1 MNNRDA
7 TDTIKGYFY
16 QFDHYIMEI
25 LKNSN
30 ENTLVYT
37 EGIEDIDIVNLNK
50 TTAVQCKYYEKTT
63 YNHSVIKESILFM
76 LRHYKEN
83 KDKNIHYHIYGHYKS
98 GQEKLPNDFDIE
110 FLKTNFLTYVRN
122 KEKFEEHIILNIS
135 DEELNQFLSRLDIN
149 IYGLNFNEQNKQII
163 VSIKGTSKN
172 V

>member
-25 LKNSN
+25 LKSPN
-30 ENTLVYT
+30 ENAPVYT

-50 TTAVQCKYYEKTT
+50 TIAVQCKYYEKTT

-83 KDKNIHYHIYGHYKS
+83 KDKNIFHHIYGHYKS
-98 GQEKLPNDFDIE
+98 GKEKLPKDLDIE
-110 FLKTNFLTYVRN
+110 FLKTHFLTYVRN
-122 KEKFEEHIILNIS
+122 KNKYEEHNILKIS
-135 DEELNQFLSRLDIN
+135 DEELLR
-149 IYGLNFNEQNKQII
+149 
-163 VSIKGTSKN
+163 
-172 V
+172 